1 MKKIKISL
9 FYSIVVG
16 SFIVFALGTMLFRQN
31 NIRLVVVYDEARN
44 YEVLSFNKRV
54 SDILEYC
61 DIVLGPD
68 DVVTPSLDT
77 TIKKGD
83 DITIAR
89 SYQLTIRDGDL
100 LKTVHTTQH
109 TVREILEENNIDLQ
123 ELDIVAPFMDAK
135 ISEGVHINI
144 TRVWDEYVKEEG
156 IIPYYTEINLVN
168 HLKDNEVKLVQS
180 GENGLKE
187 VTYQIRYENGKMMS
201 RNFVQEEIVKEP
213 VSEIKNKA
221 SEELFVT
228 SRGLPF
234 RYSKVIICEATAYDL
249 SYESC
254 AKNPGDPGYG
264 ITYSGTQA
272 RPGVIAVDPK
282 IIPLRSKVYIE
293 SLDSTADY
301 GFASAEDTGSAI
313 KGNKIDLFIGDNK
326 SALRYGRRYVKV
338 YIIEDEIDE
347 SYIKGYG
354 Y

>member
-1 MKKIKISL
+1 MKKFKISL
-9 FYSIVVG
+9 FYPIVIG
-16 SFIVFALGTMLFRQN
+16 SFIMLAIGLMIFRQS
-31 NIRLVVVYDEARN
+31 NIRYVLVQDESRD
-44 YEVLSFNKRV
+44 YKVLSFNKTV
-54 SDILEYC
+54 SDVLDHC
-61 DIVLGPD
+61 DIELGPD
-68 DVVTPSLDT
+68 DVVTPELSSK
-77 TIKKGD
+77 IGKD
-83 DITIAR
+83 DVITVAR
-89 SYQLTIRDGDL
+89 SYELTIRDGKN
-100 LKTVHTTQH
+100 LKTVQTTQH
-109 TVREILEENNIDLQ
+109 TVRAILEENNIELQ
-123 ELDIVAPFMDAK
+123 ELDIVAPFIDAK

-144 TRVWDEYVKEEG
+144 TRVWDEYVKEDG
-156 IIPYYTEINLVN
+156 IIPYFTEINLVN
-168 HLKDNEVKLVQS
+168 DLANNEIKLVQP
-180 GENGLKE
+180 GENGLKQ

-201 RNFVQEEIVKEP
+201 RNFVKEEIVKDP

-272 RPGVIAVDPK
+272 RPGVIAVDPRV
-282 IIPLRSKVYIE
+282 IPLKSKVYVE
-293 SLDSTADY
+293 SLDSTSDY

-326 SALRYGRRYVKV
+326 SALRYGRRYVRV